1 MKKFI
6 RPEFLKEGDTIAV
19 VSMASSPS
27 KSGRESEWLQ
37 VFESWGLKVKQG
49 KHLFDYL
56 PGEFAGKDEDRVSDI
71 VKALKDPEVKAI
83 VSFRG
88 GYGSMRTVSKMDISL
103 FTQYPKW
110 IVGFS
115 DITVFHGAFRKL
127 GLESILGDMPCSF
140 FEDGPSDESRKYLH
154 DALFG
159 LVKSYHSDPHPYS
172 RQGTATGRLTGGNLC
187 LFHSTLG
194 TPWGNQLR
202 ESSILVIEDID
213 ERMLN
218 IDRMLLTLEQNGI
231 LGRAKGI
238 IVGQFT
244 DIHGEDIWERKAYD
258 LIREYTDKLN
268 VPVLFGFPCGHE
280 HPNYSLYMGR
290 EVELKVDETGG
301 TLTFK

>member
-1 MKKFI
+1 MKKYI
-6 RPEFLKEGDTIAV
+6 RPEFLKEGDTIALV
-19 VSMASSPS
+19 AMASSPS
-27 KSGRESEWLQ
+27 SGREKEWLQ

-49 KHLFDYL
+49 EHLFDYI
-56 PGEFAGKDEDRVSDI
+56 PGEFAGKDEDRVADI
-71 VKALKDPEVKAI
+71 EKALKDPEVKAI
-83 VSFRG
+83 ISFRG
-88 GYGSMRTVSKMDISL
+88 GYGSMRTVSRMDLSL
-103 FTQYPKW
+103 FAKYPKW
-110 IVGFS
+110 IVGYS
-115 DITVFHGAFRKL
+115 DITIFHAAFRTI
-127 GLESILGDMPCSF
+127 GMESILGEMPCSF
-140 FEDGPSDESRKYLH
+140 LDDGPSDVSRQYLH

-159 LVKSYHSDPHPYS
+159 KVKSYHSDPHPFS
-172 RQGTATGRLTGGNLC
+172 RQGTASGRLVGGNLC
-187 LFHSTLG
+187 LFQSTLG

-231 LGRAKGI
+231 LGRAKGV
-238 IVGQFT
+238 IVGHFT
-244 DIHGEDIWERKAYD
+244 DVHGVDVWERAPYE
-258 LIREYTDKLN
+258 LIREYTDRLN